1 MSHIVYAMLLLFVT
15 STAAYAQTDIKDE
28 GRQSQHHAQIVV
40 RVITTGFVLSAKF
53 RKLTLLAQE
62 NSIDLQTVNVEEDTS
77 DPAAWLNGA
86 DLLILDVP
94 RPNDRRAVEDKLG
107 DHLAAA
113 THPVI
118 TIGGGRPIWTGI
130 DARPGGLLAGYYGAG
145 GEENF
150 KNFFNLVH
158 DWKQRGDLS
167 EYKPTQSM
175 SVAGFYHP
183 DAPRI
188 FENFNDYL
196 AWGSE
201 RWNKATGRVGFVAY
215 SGLVSDM
222 QTKVVDT
229 LVARSEAS
237 NLLPVVFWFDGHDP
251 DGLKKVLRPAKL
263 DALVNLTHMQDGKAR
278 SAEFRELDIP
288 VIQTTAFREGDLK
301 DWARAVSGVPA
312 RIASIFLAQSEGW
325 GMTDPIVLS
334 AVNNG
339 EAVPLP
345 GQVDALIGKLRNL
358 ADLRHKP
365 ANQKNIALLF
375 WNYPAGEKNFAASNL
390 NTPKSIETIT
400 NRLAGAGY
408 DVVPISEVDMISAG
422 QDLLSALY
430 RTTPLET
437 LLDQDK
443 AVAFSVQ
450 DYEAWLSALPSDK
463 RHAFS
468 HWAKPAKHWA
478 VRTVNGVPSFIIPRL
493 KLGKLIVMPQMPR
506 AESMGAH
513 YHDTHSSPDHLYM
526 AAYLYLQKH
535 FGADAIIHLGTHGT
549 QEWLPGKDRGLDAGD
564 YPFLAVGDV
573 PVFYP
578 YIQDNVGEAI
588 QAKRRGRAVIVSHQT
603 PPFAPAGL
611 YDELRDM
618 HQLIHEYQQLD
629 EGAVRERSAAEI
641 VDAAIKANMHADLG
655 WSEEAVRQDFTGF
668 LPVLHDHL
676 HELARAAMPLGLHSF
691 GLPSDPDHRLTTI
704 MQQLGKPFYE
714 AVGAGSDELFVDDYA
729 KLKKTAPFKVLHQYL
744 REGNDSSALSASLR
758 DLLARADQLDANLAA
773 PLEIEALLA
782 GLEGRFVS
790 PGAGGDP
797 IRNPDVQSGRN
808 LYAFEPDKIPSKAAF
823 EAGKDAFDQLVALFR
838 EEHNGAYPTKLA
850 FSLWSSEAI
859 RHLGVTEAQVLHA
872 IGVRPVWDE
881 GGRVKSLEIIPV
893 AELGRP
899 RIDAVVQVT
908 SVYRDQ
914 FDGFMR
920 LLADAVE
927 RIGRRDE
934 KDNVIA
940 ANTAR
945 IAGLLQEKG
954 MPFDEARQAAS
965 YRIFSNVPGN
975 YGSGIPHMA
984 IQSTTWEDDGDL
996 AERFLSGTQ
1005 YAFGAKEWGA
1015 SNEVAN
1021 LFAEQLKGTE
1031 AAIMARSSNLHGVLS
1046 TDHPFEFLGGLSLAI
1061 RHLDGKGPSLYISDL
1076 RQGQPNTTT
1085 LSRFLSDEMRVRYLN
1100 PQWVKGMQAEG
1111 YAGTLEM
1118 LNVVNNFFGWQVMD
1132 PSTVRPDQWQ
1142 ALFDTYV
1149 ADRGNLEIN
1158 AYFEKHNPTAQA
1170 QLMERMIEAIRK
1182 DYWDAPEQ
1190 TRQQLLER
1198 WQKLAENHGVS
1209 IGEPVTKAFIE
1220 QMSAGFGLSASTISS
1235 EQNAATEQNP
1245 EEAQQTA
1252 AAASKQSVQ
1261 GQELQETKPASKAEE
1276 ESWRL
1281 WWVLSVM
1288 LLLLGMGAAW
1298 QMRANAGRREIGRK
1312 L

>member
-1 MSHIVYAMLLLFVT
+1 MSRLILAILAVMLVVT
-15 STAAYAQTDIKDE
+15 QANAQE
-28 GRQSQHHAQIVV
+28 QSGNQIVV
-40 RVITTGFVLSAKF
+40 RVITNGFVLPAKF
-53 RKLTLLAQE
+53 RKLTPFAQV
-62 NSIDLQTVNVEEDTS
+62 NGIDLQSVNVEEVAS
-77 DPAAWLNGA
+77 DPSAWLNRA
-86 DLLILDVP
+86 DLVILDVP
-94 RPNDRRAVEDKLG
+94 RPHDRRAVEDKLR

-118 TIGGGRPIWTGI
+118 TVGGGRPIWTGI
-130 DARPGGLLAGYYGAG
+130 DARPAGLLASYYSTG
-145 GEENF
+145 GEDNF
-150 KNFFNLVH
+150 KSFFSLVR
-158 DWKQRGDLS
+158 DWKRGGDLS
-167 EYKPTQSM
+167 RYKPAQSM
-175 SVAGFYHP
+175 PVIGFYHP
-183 DAPRI
+183 EASKI
-188 FENFNDYL
+188 FDNFNDYL
-196 AWGSE
+196 AWGAK
-201 RWNKATGRVGFVAY
+201 RWDKATGRVAFVVY

-222 QTKVVDT
+222 QTKVVDA
-229 LVARSEAS
+229 LVIRSEAA
-237 NLLPVVFWFDGHDP
+237 NILPIVFWFDGRDP
-251 DGLKKVLRPAKL
+251 EGLKKVLGAAKP

-278 SAEFRELDIP
+278 SAEFMELDIP
-288 VIQTTAFREGDLK
+288 VIQTTVFREGGLK

-325 GMTDPIVLS
+325 GMIDPIVLA
-334 AVNNG
+334 AVDNG
-339 EAVPLP
+339 ETVPLP
-345 GQVDALIGKLRNL
+345 GQVDALIAKLRKL
-358 ADLRHKP
+358 ADLRHEP
-365 ANQKNIALLF
+365 AKQKHIALLF

-390 NTPKSIETIT
+390 NAAKSIETIT
-400 NRLAGAGY
+400 NRLAGASY
-408 DVVPISEVDMISAG
+408 DVVPISEFDMISAE
-422 QDLLSALY
+422 QELLSALY

-443 AVAFSVQ
+443 AVAFPVQ

-468 HWAKPAKHWA
+468 HWGKPAKHWA
-478 VRTVNGVPSFIIPRL
+478 VRMVNGVPSFIIPRL
-493 KLGKLIVMPQMPR
+493 KLGKLVVMPQMPR

-526 AAYLYLQKH
+526 AAYLYLQKQ

-618 HQLIHEYQQLD
+618 HRLIHEYQQLD
-629 EGAVRERSAAEI
+629 EGAVRERSEAEI
-641 VDAAIKANMHADLG
+641 VDAAIKVNMHADLG
-655 WSEEAVRQDFTGF
+655 WSEAAARQDFAGF
-668 LPVLHDHL
+668 LPALHDHL

-704 MQQLGKPFYE
+704 MQQLGKPFYD

-729 KLKKTAPFKVLHQYL
+729 KLKEKAPFKVLQQYL
-744 REGNDSSALSASLR
+744 REGKDRNALSASLR
-758 DLLARADQLDANLAA
+758 DLLAQADQLEANLAA

-797 IRNPDVQSGRN
+797 IRNRDVQSGRN
-808 LYAFEPDKIPSKAAF
+808 LYAFEPDKIPSRAAF
-823 EAGKDAFDQLVALFR
+823 EAGKDAFDQLVASFR

-927 RIGRRDE
+927 RIGKRDE
-934 KDNVIA
+934 KDNAIA

-954 MPFDEARQAAS
+954 MSFDEARQAAS
-965 YRIFSNVPGN
+965 YRIFSNAPGS
-975 YGSGIPHMA
+975 YGSGMPHLAM
-984 IQSTTWEDDGDL
+984 QSTTWEEDGDL

-1015 SNEVAN
+1015 STKVAN

-1061 RHLDGKGPSLYISDL
+1061 RHVDGKSPVLYISDL
-1076 RQGQPNTTT
+1076 RQGQANTTT

-1100 PQWVKGMQAEG
+1100 PHWIKGMQAEG

-1118 LNVVNNFFGWQVMD
+1118 LNAVNNFFGWQVMD
-1132 PSTVRPDQWQ
+1132 PSTVRADQWQ

-1149 ADRGNLEIN
+1149 ADTRNLDIN
-1158 AYFEKHNPTAQA
+1158 TYFEKHNPTAQA
-1170 QLMERMIEAIRK
+1170 QLMDRMIEAIRK

-1190 TRQQLLER
+1190 TRRHLVER
-1198 WQKLAENHGVS
+1198 WQDLATNHGVS
-1209 IGEPVTKAFIE
+1209 IGEPVTQAFIE
-1220 QMSAGFGLSASTISS
+1220 QMSAGFGLSASTNSF
-1235 EQNAATEQNP
+1235 EQNAARQQNTED
-1245 EEAQQTA
+1245 AQQTA
-1252 AAASKQSVQ
+1252 AAGAKQPVQ

-1281 WWVLSVM
+1281 WWALTVM

-1298 QMRANAGRREIGRK
+1298 QMRVNAERREIGRT